1 MQSLIDEQR
10 SGVMSRFRSVVHV
23 LQWLVIGL
31 GLIGLPMP
39 LLMAIEDEENKPGFV
54 DINLPD
60 DPTHLLTIT
69 TVQPELKR
77 VVYKS
82 IWLLIISGMI
92 LTFVGLVCRAGTIF
106 SCIVCGLVS
115 GLIVMSGIASAF
127 CNLMPWHYG
136 PQIQGPDG
144 RIYYVM
150 ESSFWQ
156 GQTLVLARLEHET
169 SLRRTSRVLVETNGD
184 SPRTWQTIIR
194 PATAN
199 DDGVLAAAISPTGLL
214 CGFRYDDHCFF
225 AYDLNA
231 EKRYGRN
238 NIRGVSPFV
247 LLSADTPLH
256 EPDVERVAKRIREYD
271 GKWRDNGIPKIGQ
284 LEDGLNHPNPAVKA
298 VAKRLLEIPR
308 Q

>member
-1 MQSLIDEQR
+1 MPSLIDEQR
-10 SGVMSRFRSVVHV
+10 MRTMSRFRSIVHV
-23 LQWLVIGL
+23 LQRIVIGL
-31 GLIGLPMP
+31 GFVSLPFP
-39 LLMAIEDEENKPGFV
+39 LLIAIEDAETEVGFV

-60 DPTHLLTIT
+60 DPTRHLTIT
-69 TVQPELKR
+69 TVRPELKH
-77 VVYKS
+77 VVHS
-82 IWLLIISGMI
+82 SLLLLILSGII
-92 LTFVGLVCRAGTIF
+92 LPLVGVVCRAGTIR
-106 SCIVCGLVS
+106 SCIACIAVSVALVIS
-115 GLIVMSGIASAF
+115 CCAGVIY
-127 CNLMPWHYG
+127 NLAPWQYG
-136 PQIQGPDG
+136 PPIQGPDG

-150 ESSFWQ
+150 ESSFLQ

-169 SLRRTSRVLVETNGD
+169 SFQRTSRVLVETNGD

-214 CGFRYDDHCFF
+214 CGFRYEDHCFF

-238 NIRGVSPFV
+238 NIRNVSPFV

-284 LEDGLNHPNPAVKA
+284 LEDGLKHPSPAVNA

-308 Q
+308 R

>member
-1 MQSLIDEQR
+1 MQSQIDER
-10 SGVMSRFRSVVHV
+10 RVGIMSRFRFVVHV
-23 LQWLVIGL
+23 LQWIVIGL
-31 GLIGLPMP
+31 GLVSLPIP
-39 LLMAIEDEENKPGFV
+39 LLVAIEDAETQVGFV
-54 DINLPD
+54 DMNLAD
-60 DPTHLLTIT
+60 DPTHYLTIT
-69 TVQPELKR
+69 TVQPELKH
-77 VVYKS
+77 VGYNS
-82 IWLLIISGMI
+82 LLVLIVSGIILS
-92 LTFVGLVCRAGTIF
+92 LVGLVCRAGTILSCIACIVVSVAIVF
-106 SCIVCGLVS
+106 SCCAGSIR
-115 GLIVMSGIASAF
+115 
-127 CNLMPWHYG
+127 NLAPWQYG
-136 PQIQGPDG
+136 PPIQGPDG

-156 GQTLVLARLEHET
+156 GQTLVLAGLEHET
-169 SLRRTSRVLVETNGD
+169 SLQRTSRVLVETNGD
-184 SPRTWQTIIR
+184 SPQTWQTILR

-238 NIRGVSPFV
+238 NIRNVSPFV

-256 EPDVERVAKRIREYD
+256 EPDVERVAKRIREFD

-284 LEDGLNHPNPAVKA
+284 LEDGLHHPNPAVNA
-298 VAKRLLEIPR
+298 VAKRLLDIPR

>member
-1 MQSLIDEQR
+1 LPIP
-10 SGVMSRFRSVVHV
+10 H
-23 LQWLVIGL
+23 LV
-31 GLIGLPMP
+31 
-39 LLMAIEDEENKPGFV
+39 AIEDAETQVGFV

-60 DPTHLLTIT
+60 DPTHYLTIT
-69 TVQPELKR
+69 TVQPELKHA
-77 VVYKS
+77 VHS
-82 IWLLIISGMI
+82 SLLVLIVSGII
-92 LTFVGLVCRAGTIF
+92 LPLVGLVCRAGTTL
-106 SCIVCGLVS
+106 SCIACIVVS
-115 GLIVMSGIASAF
+115 VAIVISCCAGAIH
-127 CNLMPWHYG
+127 NLAPWQYG
-136 PQIQGPDG
+136 PPIQGPDG

-150 ESSFWQ
+150 ESSFLQ

-169 SLRRTSRVLVETNGD
+169 SLQRTSRVLVETNGD
-184 SPRTWQTIIR
+184 SPQTWQTIIR

-199 DDGVLAAAISPTGLL
+199 DDGVLAAAISPTGLV

-238 NIRGVSPFV
+238 NIRDVSPFV

-284 LEDGLNHPNPAVKA
+284 LEDGLNHPNPAVNA

-308 Q
+308 R